1 MVKLAKQ
8 LRLSV
13 ALLAVLFMSGCMSL
27 NSQVIDLH
35 PNIEVS
41 RSLGDN
47 KRILVIP
54 KDLRTTPVIGLRSI
68 KESPQPEIVLKD
80 SLHLLKHTTEHAL
93 EDMGIHRFYS
103 GEFTMEVSLIDL
115 SYTVKKN
122 ALKQTVIL
130 DMKLRIKVSKG
141 EKSYTG
147 TYSSDRQHIFVG
159 TPSEKEN
166 EEVINELVSSTMNL
180 AFNDKQLL
188 DFIQFN

>member
-122 ALKQTVIL
+122 ALKQTVNL

-141 EKSYTG
+141 DKSYTG

>member
-13 ALLAVLFMSGCMSL
+13 ALLAVVFMSGCMSL

-54 KDLRTTPVIGLRSI
+54 KDLRTTPVIGFRAI
-68 KESPQPEIVLKD
+68 KESPQPEIVLRD

-122 ALKQTVIL
+122 ALKQTVNL

-141 EKSYTG
+141 DKSYTG

>member
-41 RSLGDN
+41 RSLGHN
-47 KRILVIP
+47 KRILVVP
-54 KDLRTTPVIGLRSI
+54 KDLRTTPVIGFRAI

-93 EDMGIHRFYS
+93 EDMGIHRLYS